1 MIGVYP
7 VWCFANLDLNSGTQ
21 YACRSIMAELRAE
34 FPGITAN
41 ESAELPYDKE
51 GWCKVI
57 TIANVIDFDKMQEV
71 MALPKVLEWDKKY
84 NNTDIVYKLER
95 IN

>member
-1 MIGVYP
+1 MNI
-7 VWCFANLDLNSGTQ
+7 CFTSTFEGTFEDFNNMMNKIRT
-21 YACRSIMAELRAE
+21 A
-34 FPGITAN
+34 FPGITDINKPA
-41 ESAELPYDKE
+41 ESAELPCDKE

-57 TIANVIDFDKMQEV
+57 TIANVIDFDKMEKAMTASWV
-71 MALPKVLEWDKKY
+71 AEWDKKH

>member
-1 MIGVYP
+1 MNI
-7 VWCFANLDLNSGTQ
+7 CFTSTFEGTFEDFNNMMNKI
-21 YACRSIMAELRAE
+21 RSE
-34 FPGITAN
+34 FPGMTDPSQPT

-57 TIANVIDFDKMQEV
+57 TLANVIDFDKMEKA
-71 MALPKVLEWDKKY
+71 MTDSSMLEWDKKH
-84 NNTDIVYKLER
+84 NNTDVVYKIER